1 MESNVYSAEE
11 TPPAV
16 APVGLQR
23 LEAAIQDLA
32 GHDLDRLPEGV
43 AAARVLALRR
53 MVDRLEGHWLR
64 ELAGVDGRGAGGA
77 EDGGL
82 VLCTASWLRNRL
94 RLSKAAAHQAVQTA
108 RALFRG
114 PLAGTA
120 QALAAGELSAAH
132 AAVLAAGTADLPA
145 HTTMQAEPVLL
156 EAARRLD
163 PPRLRRVVGHL
174 RYVADPDA
182 ADAEAQRRYERRGV
196 WLAPTWEGML
206 AVEGLLDPE
215 AGQTLLAALEPLA
228 RPTGAADERNGDQRN
243 ADALAELARR
253 SLQAGRLPQSGG
265 VRPQLLVT
273 VDLATL
279 LGQEAGLGGELGWV
293 GSLPAQ
299 AARRLACD
307 GAVTRVLVSRQQPD
321 NHNTDGHHHPRYQ
334 AASNGGGGAASGDP
348 DCHGSRNRWNGNSE
362 NGDSEAVNGA
372 GGLAGRLQ
380 AAIRL
385 LPPAL
390 GGAPTQPLE
399 VGRTTRTVAPAQR
412 NALVVRDGGCAFPG
426 CDRPQGWCEAHHLR
440 HWAHG
445 GPTDLANLALLCWAH
460 HRAVHEGG
468 WQLQRDPD
476 GRLTAT
482 PPHRRRPTAA

>member
-1 MESNVYSAEE
+1 MDSNVYSIGEG
-11 TPPAV
+11 PVAV
-16 APVGLQR
+16 EPVGLER

-32 GHDLDRLPEGV
+32 GHDLDSLPDGV
-43 AAARVLALRR
+43 AAARVLVLRR
-53 MVDRLEGHWLR
+53 LVDRLEGHWLR
-64 ELAGVDGRGAGGA
+64 ELAAVDGRGAAGA

-82 VLCTASWLRNRL
+82 VLCTASWLRRQL
-94 RLSKAAAHQAVQTA
+94 RLSKAAAHQAAQTA

-120 QALAAGELSAAH
+120 QALAAGEVSAAH
-132 AAVLAAGTADLPA
+132 AAVLAAGTAELPA
-145 HTTMQAEPVLL
+145 PTTAQAEPVLL

-163 PPRLRRVVGHL
+163 PPGLRRLVAHL
-174 RYVADPDA
+174 RDVADPDT

-196 WLAPTWEGML
+196 WLAPTWEGM
-206 AVEGLLDPE
+206 VGIQGLLDPE

-228 RPTGAADERNGDQRN
+228 RPTGAEDDRSGDQRN
-243 ADALAELARR
+243 ADALAELARQ
-253 SLQAGRLPQSGG
+253 SLQAGSLPRSGG

-273 VDLATL
+273 ADLDSL
-279 LGQEAGLGGELGWV
+279 LGHHGSPGGNLGWL

-299 AARRLACD
+299 ATQRLACD
-307 GAVTRVLVSRQQPD
+307 AALTRVLVTRQP
-321 NHNTDGHHHPRYQ
+321 HSGGDGH
-334 AASNGGGGAASGDP
+334 GGDP
-348 DCHGSRNRWNGNSE
+348 TWDGSGNGHGAG
-362 NGDSEAVNGA
+362 GA

-399 VGRTTRTVAPAQR
+399 VGRTTRTVSPAQR
-412 NALVVRDGGCAFPG
+412 NALIVRDGGCAFPG
-426 CDRPQGWCEAHHLR
+426 CQRPQGWCEAHHLR

-445 GPTDLANLALLCWAH
+445 GPTDLANLALLCWTH

-468 WQLQRDPD
+468 WRLRRDPD

-482 PPHRRRPTAA
+482 PPHHRRRPTAA

>member
-16 APVGLQR
+16 APVGLER
-23 LEAAIQDLA
+23 LEAAIQDLT
-32 GHDLDRLPEGV
+32 GHDLDSLPEGV

-53 MVDRLEGHWLR
+53 MVDRLEGHWLH

-77 EDGGL
+77 EYGGL
-82 VLCTASWLRNRL
+82 VLSTASWLRRQL

-108 RALFRG
+108 RALYRG

-145 HTTMQAEPVLL
+145 ATTVQAEPVLL
-156 EAARRLD
+156 EAAGRLD
-163 PPRLRRVVGHL
+163 PPRLRRLVGHL

-182 ADAEAQRRYERRGV
+182 ADAEAQRRYDRRGL

-228 RPTGAADERNGDQRN
+228 RPTGAEDDRSGEQRN

-253 SLQAGRLPQSGG
+253 SLQAGSLPRTGG

-273 VDLATL
+273 VDLDSL
-279 LGQEAGLGGELGWV
+279 LGHPGSPDGELGWV

-299 AARRLACD
+299 AAQRLACD
-307 GAVTRVLVSRQQPD
+307 AALTRVLVTRQQP
-321 NHNTDGHHHPRYQ
+321 NNTNTDGHHHPRYQ
-334 AASNGGGGAASGDP
+334 AASNGGGGWDAASGDP
-348 DCHGSRNRWNGNSE
+348 TRDANGN
-362 NGDSEAVNGA
+362 GAGGA
-372 GGLAGRLQ
+372 GGLAGRLR

-426 CDRPQGWCEAHHLR
+426 CDRPQSWCEAHHLR

-445 GPTDLANLALLCWAH
+445 GPTDLANLTLLCWAH

-468 WQLQRDPD
+468 WQLQRAPD
-476 GRLTAT
+476 GRLRTT
-482 PPHRRRPTAA
+482 PPHRR